1 MSLINIY
8 VNKQWMLV
16 LLAIFAITGCS
27 KSKHD
32 GNGVEVEN
40 KIRAGIGQSIIQNKP
55 IPRKSG
61 SHKLE
66 LSPNSLKT
74 EQLDGLMF
82 TCGAEQI
89 DQLRLEMGTYFKEL
103 GIENGLIK
111 KTEPEIGKIIYTL
124 TTPEFET
131 DTLSFKKQK
140 KYHIN
145 DEVVI
150 LPANNGKTKAVK
162 TVSKKEILLSLLQH
176 GRLTEFKGN
185 ACSINALREH
195 IGVRQNIVA
204 WVEKLNW
211 QWPEGGS
218 AFWNKKYWDKGT
230 PLVSVSI
237 DNAFLDAFIN
247 QKRYGIGCFTATKLS
262 YAHGVLDYYARVKND
277 AVKTALVR
285 ERLLQDQDPLV
296 GIAPSEM
303 WSFEKYFDPSELP
316 VPGKILSIKR
326 AVAANNF
333 VPGDWIYLL
342 NTDAMTYEKSGYEGS
357 NAVYLGR
364 GIFDD
369 YFNDHNHHY
378 TFQEKIDE
386 VYQWRNGVFSR
397 SRDVKKIKP
406 LSLEDFVLLS
416 KTPLE
421 GGLLEDFRVA
431 PYFFGYEDLPKMI
444 IH

>member
-1 MSLINIY
+1 LKLTN
-8 VNKQWMLV
+8 VNGNKKWMLV
-16 LLAIFAITGCS
+16 LLAIFAISGCS

-32 GNGVEVEN
+32 GNSVGVDNNKRAEIGEN
-40 KIRAGIGQSIIQNKP
+40 AIQNKL
-55 IPRKSG
+55 ILSKSG
-61 SHKLE
+61 NYKSE
-66 LSPNSLKT
+66 LHPDSSKT
-74 EQLDGLMF
+74 ERMDGLMF
-82 TCGAEQI
+82 VCGAEQI
-89 DQLRLEMGTYFKEL
+89 DQIQLEMETYFREL
-103 GIENGLIK
+103 GIKNGLIK

-131 DTLSFKKQK
+131 DTLSLKKQK

-150 LPANNGKTKAVK
+150 LPANDGKTKVVK

-176 GRLTEFKGN
+176 GRLTVFKGN

-211 QWPEGGS
+211 QWPDGGS

-230 PLVSVSI
+230 PLASVI
-237 DNAFLDAFIN
+237 VDDALLDAFIHEK
-247 QKRYGIGCFTATKLS
+247 QYGLGCFTATKLS

-277 AVKTALVR
+277 AVKAALVR
-285 ERLLQDQDPLV
+285 KRLLLDQDPLV

-303 WSFEKYFDPSELP
+303 WSFEKYFDTNELP

-378 TFQEKIDE
+378 TFKEKIDE

-397 SRDVKKIKP
+397 SRDFKMIKP
-406 LSLEDFVLLS
+406 LSLDDFNSLS
-416 KTPLE
+416 KTPPN

-431 PYFFGYEDLPKMI
+431 PYYFGYEDLPKI
-444 IH
+444 IMH